1 MDEPTVQGE
10 HTRDPPLVRA
20 GRWFQA
26 TPAELTGLAV
36 LLTGALAASVL
47 LWWSATGRPSQL
59 PNAAA
64 QVGEVV
70 DGAASRSAGDDD
82 APGDADAGAQAGPA
96 QPAGSTA
103 QAAEEPDQSVAP
115 EDVTV
120 HVTGAVEEPGVVVLR
135 GAARVSDAVDAAGGL
150 LPDAAPE
157 RINLARPIVD
167 GEHIHVPRPGENP
180 PLAAP
185 APKPGSGGS
194 GGVGTATA
202 PDGRI
207 DINRATA
214 SELETLPGI
223 GPAKAAAIIEY
234 RDASGPFT
242 TPGDLRN
249 VTGIGEKTFQKLAD
263 LVSVG

>member
-10 HTRDPPLVRA
+10 HDPPLVRA

-26 TPAELTGLAV
+26 TPAEMTGLAV

-47 LWWSATGRPSQL
+47 LWWSASGRPSEL
-59 PNAAA
+59 PNTAT

-70 DGAASRSAGDDD
+70 DGSA
-82 APGDADAGAQAGPA
+82 APGVGDNPPGSDAHAGVQAGPE
-96 QPAGSTA
+96 QPAGPADEATEA
-103 QAAEEPDQSVAP
+103 PDRPVAP
-115 EDVTV
+115 QDVTV
-120 HVTGAVEEPGVVVLR
+120 HVTGAVEAPGVVILR
-135 GAARVSDAVDAAGGL
+135 GGARVSDAVDAAGGL
-150 LPDAAPE
+150 LSDAAPE

-249 VTGIGEKTFQKLAD
+249 VTGIGEKTFQQLAD